1 MRRWRR
7 LNRSTQSLWI
17 ISLYSTVTMMN
28 GIRTALLLA
37 SLTGLML
44 LIGGALGGRGGMAIA
59 LLLSLVMNMG
69 SYWYSDKIVLK
80 MYHAREV
87 TPTEAPGLYGIVR
100 GLVERAQMPMPKVY
114 IVDTPMPNAFATGRN
129 PSHAAVAA
137 TTGIMRILDRDELEA
152 VMAHELS
159 HVRNR
164 DTLISSVA
172 ATIAGVITFVANMAQ
187 WSLIFGG
194 NDDDGGNIV
203 GVIAMAI
210 LAPIAA
216 MIIQMAISRSREFG
230 ADAGGA
236 ELTGHPMALASA
248 LSKLE
253 GASGRVQADV
263 NPSTAHMFIV
273 NPLKG
278 KKLASLFSTHPS
290 TEERIARLSAMQ

>member
-1 MRRWRR
+1 
-7 LNRSTQSLWI
+7 
-17 ISLYSTVTMMN
+17 MN
-28 GIRTALLLA
+28 GIRTTLLLA

-69 SYWYSDKIVLK
+69 TYWYSDKIVLK
-80 MYHAREV
+80 MYKAKEV
-87 TPTEAPGLYGIVR
+87 TPTEAPELYGIVR
-100 GLVERAQMPMPKVY
+100 GLVDRANMPMPKVY
-114 IVDTPMPNAFATGRN
+114 IIDTPMPNAFATGRN

-137 TTGIMRILDRDELEA
+137 TTGIMRILDRNELEA

-216 MIIQMAISRSREFG
+216 MVIQMAISRSREFG

-236 ELTGHPMALASA
+236 ELSGRPMALASA

-253 GASGRVQADV
+253 GAAGRVQADV

-290 TEERIARLSAMQ
+290 TQERIARLSAMK

>member
-1 MRRWRR
+1 
-7 LNRSTQSLWI
+7 
-17 ISLYSTVTMMN
+17 MN
-28 GIRTALLLA
+28 GIRTTLLLA

-59 LLLSLVMNMG
+59 LLFSLVMNMG
-69 SYWYSDKIVLK
+69 TYWYSDKIVLK
-80 MYHAREV
+80 MYHAKEV
-87 TPTEAPGLYGIVR
+87 TPAEAPELYGIVR
-100 GLVERAQMPMPKVY
+100 GLVDRAKMPMPKVY
-114 IVDTPMPNAFATGRN
+114 IVDTPMPNAFATGRD

-203 GVIAMAI
+203 GILAMAI

-236 ELTGHPMALASA
+236 ELSGHPMALARA

-253 GASGRVQADV
+253 GASGRASADV

>member
-1 MRRWRR
+1 
-7 LNRSTQSLWI
+7 
-17 ISLYSTVTMMN
+17 
-28 GIRTALLLA
+28 
-37 SLTGLML
+37 
-44 LIGGALGGRGGMAIA
+44 MAIA

-69 SYWYSDKIVLK
+69 TYWYSDKIVLK
-80 MYHAREV
+80 MYKAKEV
-87 TPTEAPGLYGIVR
+87 TPTEAPELYGIVR
-100 GLVERAQMPMPKVY
+100 GLVDRANMPMPKVY
-114 IVDTPMPNAFATGRN
+114 IIDTPMPNAFATGRN

-137 TTGIMRILDRDELEA
+137 TTGIMRILDRNELEA

-216 MIIQMAISRSREFG
+216 MVIQMAISRSREFG

-236 ELTGHPMALASA
+236 ELSGRPMALASA

-253 GASGRVQADV
+253 GAAGRVQADV

>member
-1 MRRWRR
+1 
-7 LNRSTQSLWI
+7 
-17 ISLYSTVTMMN
+17 MMN

-44 LIGGALGGRGGMAIA
+44 LIGGALGGRGGMMIA
-59 LLLSLVMNMG
+59 LLFSLVMNMG
-69 SYWYSDKIVLK
+69 TYWYSDKIVLK
-80 MYHAREV
+80 MYHAKEV
-87 TPTEAPGLYGIVR
+87 TPAEAPELYGIVR
-100 GLVERAQMPMPKVY
+100 GLVDRANMPMPKVY
-114 IVDTPMPNAFATGRN
+114 IVETSMANAFATGRN
-129 PSHAAVAA
+129 PSHAAVAV
-137 TTGIMRILDRDELEA
+137 TTGIMRVLDRNELEG
-152 VMAHELS
+152 VIAHELS

-194 NDDDGGNIV
+194 DDEDGGNIV
-203 GVIAMAI
+203 GVLAMAI

-216 MIIQMAISRSREFG
+216 LIIQMAISRSREFG
-230 ADAGGA
+230 ADKGGA
-236 ELTGHPMALASA
+236 ELSGHPMALASA

-253 GASGRVQADV
+253 MTAGRGPADV

-278 KKLASLFSTHPS
+278 KRFASLFSTHPS

>member
-1 MRRWRR
+1 
-7 LNRSTQSLWI
+7 
-17 ISLYSTVTMMN
+17 MN

>member
-1 MRRWRR
+1 
-7 LNRSTQSLWI
+7 
-17 ISLYSTVTMMN
+17 MMN
-28 GIRTALLLA
+28 GIRTTLLLA

-69 SYWYSDKIVLK
+69 TYWYSDKIVLK
-80 MYHAREV
+80 MYKAKEV
-87 TPTEAPGLYGIVR
+87 TPTEAPELYGIVR
-100 GLVERAQMPMPKVY
+100 GLVDRANMPMPKVY
-114 IVDTPMPNAFATGRN
+114 IIDTPMPNAFATGRN

-137 TTGIMRILDRDELEA
+137 TTGIMRILDRNELEA

-216 MIIQMAISRSREFG
+216 MVIQMAISRSREFG

-236 ELTGHPMALASA
+236 ELSGRPMALASA

-253 GASGRVQADV
+253 GAAGRVQADV

-290 TEERIARLSAMQ
+290 TQERIARLSAMK

>member
-1 MRRWRR
+1 
-7 LNRSTQSLWI
+7 
-17 ISLYSTVTMMN
+17 MN
-28 GIRTALLLA
+28 GIRTTLLLA

>member
-1 MRRWRR
+1 
-7 LNRSTQSLWI
+7 
-17 ISLYSTVTMMN
+17 MMN
-28 GIRTALLLA
+28 GIRTTLLLA

-44 LIGGALGGRGGMAIA
+44 LIGGALGGKGGMMIA
-59 LLLSLVMNMG
+59 LLFSLVMNMG
-69 SYWYSDKIVLK
+69 TYWYSDKIVLK
-80 MYHAREV
+80 MYHAKEV
-87 TPTEAPGLYGIVR
+87 TPAEAPALYGIVR
-100 GLVERAQMPMPKVY
+100 GLVDRANMPMPKVY

-172 ATIAGVITFVANMAQ
+172 ATIAGVVTFVATMAQ

-194 NDDDGGNIV
+194 SDDDGGNIV
-203 GVIAMAI
+203 GVLAMAI

-236 ELTGHPMALASA
+236 ELSGHPMALASA
-248 LSKLE
+248 LTKLE
-253 GASGRVQADV
+253 GAAGRVQSDV

-290 TEERIARLSAMQ
+290 TEERITRLSAMQ

>member
-1 MRRWRR
+1 
-7 LNRSTQSLWI
+7 
-17 ISLYSTVTMMN
+17 MMN
-28 GIRTALLLA
+28 GIRTTLLLA

-44 LIGGALGGRGGMAIA
+44 LIGGALGGKGGMMIA
-59 LLLSLVMNMG
+59 LLFSLVMNMG
-69 SYWYSDKIVLK
+69 TYWYSDKIVLK
-80 MYHAREV
+80 MYHAKEV
-87 TPTEAPGLYGIVR
+87 TPAEAPELYGIVR
-100 GLVERAQMPMPKVY
+100 GLVERAKMPMPKVY
-114 IVDTPMPNAFATGRN
+114 IVDTPMPNAFATGRS
-129 PSHAAVAA
+129 PDHAAVAV
-137 TTGIMRILDRDELEA
+137 TTGIMRILDRDELEG
-152 VMAHELS
+152 VVAHELS

-172 ATIAGVITFVANMAQ
+172 ATIAGVVTFVASMAQ

-194 NDDDGGNIV
+194 SDDDGGNIV
-203 GVIAMAI
+203 GVLAMAI

-236 ELTGHPMALASA
+236 DLSGHPMALARA

-253 GASGRVQADV
+253 GAAGRSPADV

-290 TEERIARLSAMQ
+290 TQERIARLSAMQ

>member
-1 MRRWRR
+1 
-7 LNRSTQSLWI
+7 
-17 ISLYSTVTMMN
+17 MMN
-28 GIRTALLLA
+28 GIRTTLLLA

-44 LIGGALGGRGGMAIA
+44 LIGGALGGRGGMMIA
-59 LLLSLVMNMG
+59 LLFSLVMNFG
-69 SYWYSDKIVLK
+69 SYWYSDKIVLR
-80 MYHAREV
+80 MYHAKEV
-87 TPTEAPGLYGIVR
+87 TPAESPELYGIVR
-100 GLVERAQMPMPKVY
+100 GLVDRAKMPMPRVY
-114 IVDTPMPNAFATGRN
+114 IVDTPMPNAFATGRD

-137 TTGIMRILDRDELEA
+137 TTGIMRILDYDELEA

-194 NDDDGGNIV
+194 GNDDDGGNIV
-203 GVIAMAI
+203 GIIAMAI

-216 MIIQMAISRSREFG
+216 LIIQMAISRSREFG
-230 ADAGGA
+230 ADAGAA
-236 ELTGHPMALASA
+236 ELSGHPMALARA

-253 GASGRVQADV
+253 QAAGRAPADV

-278 KKLASLFSTHPS
+278 GTMASLFSTHPS
-290 TEERIARLSAMQ
+290 TEERIKRLSAMQ

>member
-1 MRRWRR
+1 MPLWR
-7 LNRSTQSLWI
+7 S
-17 ISLYSTVTMMN
+17 
-28 GIRTALLLA
+28 
-37 SLTGLML
+37 
-44 LIGGALGGRGGMAIA
+44 
-59 LLLSLVMNMG
+59 
-69 SYWYSDKIVLK
+69 
-80 MYHAREV
+80 
-87 TPTEAPGLYGIVR
+87 
-100 GLVERAQMPMPKVY
+100 
-114 IVDTPMPNAFATGRN
+114 
-129 PSHAAVAA
+129 
-137 TTGIMRILDRDELEA
+137 TTGIMRILNHDELEA
-152 VMAHELS
+152 VVAHELS

-203 GVIAMAI
+203 SVLAMAI

-216 MIIQMAISRSREFG
+216 LIIQMAIFRSREFG
-230 ADAGGA
+230 ADEGGA
-236 ELTGHPMALASA
+236 KLCGHPMALASA

-253 GASGRVQADV
+253 RASSSARADL

-290 TEERIARLSAMQ
+290 TDERIRRLQAMQ

>member
-1 MRRWRR
+1 
-7 LNRSTQSLWI
+7 
-17 ISLYSTVTMMN
+17 MMN
-28 GIRTALLLA
+28 GIRTTLLLA

-44 LIGGALGGRGGMAIA
+44 LIGGALGGRGGMMIA
-59 LLLSLVMNMG
+59 LLFSLVMNMG
-69 SYWYSDKIVLK
+69 TYWYSDKIVLK
-80 MYHAREV
+80 MYHAKEV
-87 TPTEAPGLYGIVR
+87 TPAESPELYGIVR
-100 GLVERAQMPMPKVY
+100 GLVDRAKMPMPKVY

-129 PSHAAVAA
+129 PSHAAVAV
-137 TTGIMRILDRDELEA
+137 TTGIMRILDKDELEG
-152 VMAHELS
+152 VVAHELS
-159 HVRNR
+159 HVKNR

-172 ATIAGVITFVANMAQ
+172 ATIAGVVTFLASMAQ

-203 GVIAMAI
+203 GILAMAI

-236 ELTGHPMALASA
+236 ELSGHPMALARA

-253 GASGRVQADV
+253 MASGRAPADV

>member
-1 MRRWRR
+1 
-7 LNRSTQSLWI
+7 
-17 ISLYSTVTMMN
+17 MMN
-28 GIRTALLLA
+28 GIRTTLLLA

-44 LIGGALGGRGGMAIA
+44 LIGGALGGKGGMMIA
-59 LLLSLVMNMG
+59 LLFSLVMNMG
-69 SYWYSDKIVLK
+69 TYWYSDKIVLK
-80 MYHAREV
+80 MYHAKEV
-87 TPTEAPGLYGIVR
+87 TPAEAPELYGIVR
-100 GLVERAQMPMPKVY
+100 GLVDRAEMPMPKVY

-137 TTGIMRILDRDELEA
+137 TTGIMRILDKDELEA

-172 ATIAGVITFVANMAQ
+172 ATIAGVVTFVATMAQ

-194 NDDDGGNIV
+194 SDDDGGNIV
-203 GVIAMAI
+203 GVLAMAI

-236 ELTGHPMALASA
+236 ELSGHPMALASA
-248 LSKLE
+248 LTKLE
-253 GASGRVQADV
+253 GAAGRVQSDV

-290 TEERIARLSAMQ
+290 TEERIKRLSAMQ

>member
-1 MRRWRR
+1 
-7 LNRSTQSLWI
+7 
-17 ISLYSTVTMMN
+17 MMN
-28 GIRTALLLA
+28 GIRTTLLLA

-44 LIGGALGGRGGMAIA
+44 LIGGALGGRGGMMIA
-59 LLLSLVMNMG
+59 LLFSLVMNMG
-69 SYWYSDKIVLK
+69 TYWYSDKIVLR
-80 MYHAREV
+80 MYHAKEV
-87 TPTEAPGLYGIVR
+87 TPTEAPELYGIVR
-100 GLVERAQMPMPKVY
+100 DLVDRANMPMPKVY

-137 TTGIMRILDRDELEA
+137 TTGIMRVLDKDELEA

-187 WSLIFGG
+187 WALIFGG
-194 NDDDGGNIV
+194 NDEDGGNIV
-203 GVIAMAI
+203 SVLAMAI

-216 MIIQMAISRSREFG
+216 LIIQMAISRSREFG
-230 ADAGGA
+230 ADKGGA
-236 ELTGHPMALASA
+236 ELSGHPMALASA

-253 GASGRVQADV
+253 MASRRTPVDV